1 MIELIRPLD
10 KARAHSPLA
19 KARLA
24 RQLTVEEAARRAQ
37 LAPDQVRWLEEG
49 RVYRF
54 PSADDALI
62 ATLLY
67 AAALGIEHREALELA
82 GRPVPPKPLEH
93 GSRGR
98 LVGIVATALALVA
111 LAAAVVLA
119 RARDESPERAAQ
131 ERAIAQLPP
140 TWKIAVSVLNGSGD
154 INHTRRVADRIGAL
168 GYGIAQVGRADR
180 FDYRQT
186 SVYYERGG
194 QPAAIRLAR
203 VLGVVTKPLPSGT
216 NPRRLVV
223 VVGPP
228 RGPRG

>member
-10 KARAHSPLA
+10 NAREHSPLA
-19 KARLA
+19 RARLA
-24 RQLTVEEAARRAQ
+24 RQLTVEEVAKRAE

-54 PSADDALI
+54 PSADDALL

-67 AAALGIEHREALELA
+67 ASALGIEHREALELA
-82 GRPVPPKPLEH
+82 GRPVPAKPL
-93 GSRGR
+93 GRSSRGR
-98 LVGIVATALALVA
+98 LIGVGAAAVAVVA
-111 LAAAVVLA
+111 LAAAVTLA
-119 RARDESPERAAQ
+119 RTRDESEARAAQ

-168 GYGIAQVGRADR
+168 GYGVAHVGRADR
-180 FDYRQT
+180 FDYQRT
-186 SVYYERGG
+186 AVYYERGG

-203 VLGVVTKPLPSGT
+203 ALGVVTKPLPSGSD
-216 NPRRLVV
+216 PRRLLV

-228 RGPRG
+228 RGPR